1 MTSQYKIPELPLKMD
16 LETKP
21 ILKQLSLASRALAEL
36 KGVAKTIPNETILL
50 NTLVL
55 QEAKDSSE
63 VESIVTTQDEL
74 YRTEIDFD
82 DSQKTVERAAAKE
95 VLRYREAMRLGF
107 TLVRKA
113 PLLTNNVI
121 KQIQQQLEENN
132 AGFRILPGTQL
143 KNNKGEIIYTP
154 PQTKDEIERYMT
166 NLEQF
171 MNESSFCELDPLVKL
186 PIIHHQFESIHP
198 FYDGNGRTGRI
209 ICVLYLVAN
218 GLLDLPILYLSR
230 YITHHKDRYY
240 SLIQAI
246 RDNSADNQKD
256 WENWILFILKG
267 IEQTANE
274 TVILVQQ
281 IKILMDEFKAKLK
294 PLFGTKYNHELLN
307 NLFWHPYTK
316 IEYIQQ
322 NLEIARGTAIKCL
335 DKIVKANLV
344 KKLKIGK
351 SNYYINQKLV
361 ELFINQADLYK
372 QHVQKSGKFEHVH
385 PNVFK
390 NPENLNT
397 STPRHVQK
405 F

>member
-1 MTSQYKIPELPLKMD
+1 MGKMTPQYKIPELPLKMD

-63 VESIVTTQDEL
+63 IESIVTTQDEL

-82 DSQKTVERAAAKE
+82 DPQKTVERAAAKE

-121 KQIQQQLEENN
+121 KRIQQQLEENN
-132 AGFRILPGTQL
+132 AGFRVLPGTQL

-154 PQTKDEIERYMT
+154 PQTKNEIERYMT
-166 NLEQF
+166 NLEHF
-171 MNESSFCELDPLVKL
+171 MNESSFCGLDPLVKL

-230 YITHHKDRYY
+230 YITHHKDKYY

-322 NLEIARGTAIKCL
+322 DLEIARGTATKCL
-335 DKIVKANLV
+335 DKIVEANLV

-361 ELFINQADLYK
+361 ELFMNQADLYK
-372 QHVQKSGKFEHVH
+372 
-385 PNVFK
+385 
-390 NPENLNT
+390 
-397 STPRHVQK
+397 
-405 F
+405 